1 MTDYAHMYKEFD
13 SKRLL
18 ELARSVRNILKR
30 LPLQA
35 AHPLRDQEEELVM
48 KGMYA
53 TEELKNRGTEEPE
66 EYYELQHLQD
76 EIYLLADNAELLG
89 G

>member
-1 MTDYAHMYKEFD
+1 MTDYARMYKEYD

-18 ELARSVRNILKR
+18 ELAKSVRNILKR

-35 AHPLRDQEEELVM
+35 AHPLYEQVGELAM

-66 EYYELQHLQD
+66 DYYELQQLQD
-76 EIYLLADNAELLG
+76 EIFEFANKAELF
-89 G
+89 